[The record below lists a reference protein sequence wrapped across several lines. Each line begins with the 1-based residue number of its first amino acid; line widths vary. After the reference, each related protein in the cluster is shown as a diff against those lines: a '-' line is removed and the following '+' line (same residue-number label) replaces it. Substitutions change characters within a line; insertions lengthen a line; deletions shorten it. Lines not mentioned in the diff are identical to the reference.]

1 MNFYIYIYI
10 YIFKKDEVNEDMLEE
25 KYGTNFAV
33 RYYKEISSSFRI
45 YIYMMYIISFFEN
58 F

>member
-1 MNFYIYIYI
+1 
-10 YIFKKDEVNEDMLEE
+10 MLEE